1 MNTIHLYYHGG
12 SANHGCEAI
21 VRSTNKLLGPE
32 LTLWTTGMASD
43 RTYAL
48 DSLLSLSE
56 DIYSPAQKPS
66 LKWFIS
72 AVHHKLTGKDY
83 LHIKY
88 AHSTFFSQIKR
99 GDVCL
104 SIGGDNYCYTGQ
116 DILGYYNRAIQQNG
130 AKTVLWGCS
139 VEPDLLRQTDI
150 AKDIARYDLIVAR
163 ESISYEALKRVNP
176 NTILAPDPAFFLDA
190 VELPLPDGFA
200 PGNTVGVNVSPLIMK
215 SESKSGIT
223 FESYRRLIEHILSKT
238 DMSIA
243 LIPHVVE
250 PGNDDRE
257 PLRTLYEDFSGNG
270 RMIVIED
277 HDARKLKGFIA
288 RCRFF
293 VGARTHATIAAY
305 SCCVPTLVVGYSV
318 KAKGIARDLF
328 GTESNY
334 VLPVQAIEDPETL
347 VQAFC
352 WLVRHEPEISTHLQ
366 NTLPTYKTGMDSAI
380 RAVRSLCEK

>member
-1 MNTIHLYYHGG
+1 MIVLYYHGG

-21 VRSTNKLLGPE
+21 VRSTNKVLGSD
-32 LTLWTTGMASD
+32 LALWTTGITSD

-56 DIYSPAQKPS
+56 DIYSPVQKPS
-66 LKWFIS
+66 LQWFLS
-72 AVHHKLTGKDY
+72 AVHHKLTHTDY

-88 AHSTFFSQIKR
+88 AHNAFFSQVKP

-116 DILGYYNRAIQQNG
+116 DILGYYNRILHEKG

-139 VEPDLLRQTDI
+139 VEPELLNQAEI
-150 AKDIARYDLIVAR
+150 AKDIGRYDLIVAR
-163 ESISYEALKRVNP
+163 ETLSYDALKKVNP
-176 NTILAPDPAFFLDA
+176 NTILAPDPAFFLDR

-200 PGNTVGVNVSPLIMK
+200 PGNTVGINASPLIMK
-215 SESKSGIT
+215 SESKKGIT
-223 FESYRRLIEHILSKT
+223 IESFRRLIAHILGDT
-238 DMSIA
+238 NMNVA

-257 PLRTLYEDFSGNG
+257 PLRTLFDAFSDSG
-270 RMIVIED
+270 RIVLIDD
-277 HDARKLKGFIA
+277 HNAEELKGYIS

-305 SCCVPTLVVGYSV
+305 SSGVPTLVVGYSV

-334 VLPVQAIEDPETL
+334 VLPVQSIEDPGTL
-347 VQAFC
+347 VKAFD
-352 WLVRHEPEISTHLQ
+352 WFLAREEEIQSHLQ
-366 NTLPTYKTGMDSAI
+366 KILPAYKTGMESAVC
-380 RAVRSLCEK
+380 AVRSLCEK

>member
-1 MNTIHLYYHGG
+1 MNTMYLYYHGG

-21 VRSTNKLLGPE
+21 VRSTSKLLGPE
-32 LTLWTTGMASD
+32 LTLWTTGITSD
-43 RTYAL
+43 RIYEL
-48 DSLLSLSE
+48 DAVIMLAE
-56 DIYSPAQKPS
+56 DLYKSAPKPS
-66 LKWFIS
+66 FRWFLS
-72 AVHHKLTGKDY
+72 AVHHKLTHTDY

-88 AHSTFFSQIKR
+88 AHNTFFSQIKR

-104 SIGGDNYCYTGQ
+104 SIGGDNYCYPGQ
-116 DILGYYNRAIQQNG
+116 DILGYYNRALHQKG

-139 VEPDLLRQTDI
+139 VEPELLAQTDI
-150 AKDIARYDLIVAR
+150 ARDIARYDLIVAR
-163 ESISYEALKRVNP
+163 ETISYEALKKVNP
-176 NTILAPDPAFFLDA
+176 NTILALDPAFFLDA

-200 PGNTVGVNVSPLIMK
+200 PSNTVGINVSPLIMK

-223 FESYRRLIEHILSKT
+223 FESYRRLIAHILTKT
-238 DMSIA
+238 DMKIA

-257 PLRTLYEDFSGNG
+257 PLQALYDTFSQSG
-270 RMIVIED
+270 RMVMIGD
-277 HDARKLKGFIA
+277 HDAQQLKGFIA

-305 SCCVPTLVVGYSV
+305 SSGVPTLVVGYSV

-347 VQAFC
+347 VEAFC
-352 WLVRHEPEISTHLQ
+352 WMADHEPEISAHLQ
-366 NTLPTYKTGMDSAI
+366 STLPAYKAGMDPAVS
-380 RAVRSLCEK
+380 AVRSLCEK

>member
-1 MNTIHLYYHGG
+1 MNSMHLYYHGG

-21 VRSTNKLLGPE
+21 VRSTNSLLGPG
-32 LTLWTTGMASD
+32 LKLWTTGISSD
-43 RTYAL
+43 KSYAL
-48 DSLLSLSE
+48 DSELNLFE
-56 DIYSPAQKPS
+56 DVYTPAKKPS
-66 LKWFIS
+66 PRWFLS
-72 AVHHKLTGKDY
+72 AVHHKLTNTDY

-88 AHSTFFSQIKR
+88 SHNTFFSQVKP
-99 GDVCL
+99 GGVCL

-116 DILGYYNRAIQQNG
+116 DILGYYNRAIHQKG

-139 VEPDLLRQTDI
+139 VEPELLEQADI

-163 ESISYEALKRVNP
+163 ETISYEALKKVNP
-176 NTILAPDPAFFLDA
+176 STILAPDPAFFLDP
-190 VELPLPDGFA
+190 VELPLPDGFV
-200 PGNTVGVNVSPLIMK
+200 PGNTVGINVSPLIMK

-223 FESYRRLIEHILSKT
+223 FESYRRLIVHILAKT
-238 DMSIA
+238 DMNIA

-257 PLRTLYEDFSGNG
+257 PLQSLYDDFSDSG
-270 RMIVIED
+270 RMVMIED
-277 HDARKLKGFIA
+277 HDAQQLKGFIA
-288 RCRFF
+288 QCRFF

-305 SCCVPTLVVGYSV
+305 SSRVPTLVVGYSV

-334 VLPVQAIEDPETL
+334 VLPVQAINDPETL

-352 WLVRHEPEISTHLQ
+352 WLVKHEQEISAHLQ
-366 NTLPTYKTGMDSAI
+366 ATLPAYKAGMDAAVSE
-380 RAVRSLCEK
+380 VRSLCKK

>member
-1 MNTIHLYYHGG
+1 MNSIYLYYHGG

-21 VRSTNKLLGPE
+21 VRSTGKLLGPE
-32 LTLWTTGMASD
+32 LTVWTTGIASD
-43 RTYAL
+43 QAYAL
-48 DSLLSLSE
+48 DSIVSLSE
-56 DIYSPAQKPS
+56 DICSPVQKPS
-66 LKWFIS
+66 LRWFLS
-72 AVHHKLTGKDY
+72 AVHHKLTHTDY

-88 AHSTFFSQIKR
+88 AHNTFFSQIQR

-104 SIGGDNYCYTGQ
+104 SIGGDNYCYPGQ
-116 DILGYYNRAIQQNG
+116 DILAYYNRALHQKG

-139 VEPDLLRQTDI
+139 VEPELLEQ
-150 AKDIARYDLIVAR
+150 ADIARDIACYDLIAAR
-163 ESISYEALKRVNP
+163 ETISYEALKKVNS
-176 NTILAPDPAFFLDA
+176 NTILAPDSAFFLDA
-190 VELPLPDGFA
+190 VELPLPDGFE
-200 PGNTVGVNVSPLIMK
+200 PGNTVGINVSPLIMK

-223 FESYRRLIEHILSKT
+223 FESYRRLIAHILTKT
-238 DMSIA
+238 DMKIA

-257 PLRTLYEDFSGNG
+257 PLQALYDAFSHSG
-270 RMIVIED
+270 RMVMIGD
-277 HDARKLKGFIA
+277 HDARQLKGFIA

-305 SCCVPTLVVGYSV
+305 SSGVPTLVVGYSV

-352 WLVRHEPEISTHLQ
+352 WMADHEPEISAHLQ
-366 NTLPTYKTGMDSAI
+366 TTLPAYKAGMDPAVS
-380 RAVRSLCEK
+380 AVRSLCEK

>member
-1 MNTIHLYYHGG
+1 MKKIYLYFHGG

-21 VRSTNKLLGPE
+21 VRSTNKVLGSD
-32 LTLWTTGMASD
+32 LALWTTGITSD

-48 DSLLSLSE
+48 DSVLSLSE

-66 LKWFIS
+66 LQWLLS
-72 AVHHKLTGKDY
+72 AVHHKLTHTDY

-88 AHSTFFSQIKR
+88 AHNAFFSQVKP

-116 DILGYYNRAIQQNG
+116 DILAYYNRILHEKG

-139 VEPDLLRQTDI
+139 VEPELLNQAEI
-150 AKDIARYDLIVAR
+150 AKDIGRYNLIVAR
-163 ESISYEALKRVNP
+163 ETLSYDALKKVNP
-176 NTILAPDPAFFLDA
+176 NTILAPDPAFFLDR

-200 PGNTVGVNVSPLIMK
+200 PGNTVGINVSPLIMK
-215 SESKSGIT
+215 SESQKGIT
-223 FESYRRLIEHILSKT
+223 FESYRRLIAHILGDT
-238 DMSIA
+238 NMNVA

-257 PLRTLYEDFSGNG
+257 PLRTLFDAFSDSG
-270 RMIVIED
+270 RIVLIGD
-277 HDARKLKGFIA
+277 HNAEELKGYIS

-305 SCCVPTLVVGYSV
+305 SSGVPTLVVGYSV

-334 VLPVQAIEDPETL
+334 VLPVQSIEDPGML
-347 VQAFC
+347 VNAFD
-352 WLVRHEPEISTHLQ
+352 WILARENEIKSHLLSI
-366 NTLPTYKTGMDSAI
+366 LPAYKAEMESAVC
-380 RAVRSLCEK
+380 AVRSLCEK

>member
-1 MNTIHLYYHGG
+1 MLKLYYHKG

-21 VRSTNKLLGPE
+21 VRSTSKLLE
-32 LTLWTTGMASD
+32 SDLTLFTAEISSD
-43 RTYAL
+43 RKYGL
-48 DSLLSLSE
+48 DKLVVLSE
-56 DIYSPAQKPS
+56 DSYAPSRKPS
-66 LKWFIS
+66 LKWFLS
-72 AVHHKLTGKDY
+72 AVHHKLTHTDY

-88 AHSTFFSQIKR
+88 AHNTFFSQIQH

-116 DILGYYNRAIQQNG
+116 DILGYYNHILHQKG

-139 VEPDLLRQTDI
+139 VEPELLEQTDI
-150 AKDIARYDLIVAR
+150 ARDIAHYDLIVAR
-163 ESISYEALKRVNP
+163 ETISYEALKRVNP
-176 NTILAPDPAFFLDA
+176 NTILTPDPAFFLDP

-200 PGNTVGVNVSPLIMK
+200 PSNTVGINVSPLIMK

-223 FESYRRLIEHILSKT
+223 FENYRRLIVHILTNT
-238 DMSIA
+238 DMNIA

-257 PLRTLYEDFSGNG
+257 PLKSLYDAFSKSG
-270 RMIVIED
+270 RMVMIED
-277 HDARKLKGFIA
+277 HDAQQLKGFIA

-305 SCCVPTLVVGYSV
+305 SSRVPTLVVGYSV

-334 VLPVQAIEDPETL
+334 VLPVQAIKDPETL

-352 WLVRHEPEISTHLQ
+352 WLVKHEQEISAHLQ
-366 NTLPTYKTGMDSAI
+366 NTLPAYKAGMDAAVS
-380 RAVRSLCEK
+380 AVRSLCKK